1 MYIANE
7 IEAAWAA
14 QLHGDRRLFRR
25 ESSSANVADGSKA
38 AMPCLDG
45 WAAAW
50 NSRTMHPRHPV
61 LAPLHCLQL
70 FAQAVKVKRLLEE
83 VALDPKI
90 NFWVYTTNVLLNE
103 AAIQWSKVF
112 GSTEEQTHWTK
123 SFDQTDREQMRNQL
137 YQHLGM
143 TKNQWRE
150 YRATVVDFRNQMAAH
165 HDLNAAIQKYPHF
178 DVALNAADFMYG
190 QLLKQVPDDNGGGL
204 AWQGLLKWADHV
216 SRHMG
221 PIVARSFEAS
231 AALLKKPE
239 SK

>member
-1 MYIANE
+1 MNPE
-7 IEAAWAA
+7 
-14 QLHGDRRLFRR
+14 
-25 ESSSANVADGSKA
+25 
-38 AMPCLDG
+38 
-45 WAAAW
+45 
-50 NSRTMHPRHPV
+50 
-61 LAPLHCLQL
+61 
-70 FAQAVKVKRLLEE
+70 
-83 VALDPKI
+83 I

-178 DVALNAADFMYG
+178 EVALNAADFMYG
-190 QLLKQVPDDNGGGL
+190 QLLKQVPDNNGGGL
-204 AWQGLLKWADHV
+204 AWQGLLKWAAHV
-216 SRHMG
+216 SRHMR